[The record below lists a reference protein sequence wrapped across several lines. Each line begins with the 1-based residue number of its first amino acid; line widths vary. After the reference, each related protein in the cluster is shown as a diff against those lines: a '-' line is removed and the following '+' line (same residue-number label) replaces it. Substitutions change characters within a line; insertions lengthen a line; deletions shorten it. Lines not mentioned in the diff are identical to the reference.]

1 MTNCIKE
8 MKYELDS
15 NYLRVVDLKTGE
27 VIFCGYFEANNYL
40 ELTTICQNMW
50 LYKPILAIHPRI
62 YSIGYELDSNYLR
75 GVGSKLI
82 LEILVGEEQE

>member
-1 MTNCIKE
+1 
-8 MKYELDS
+8 
-15 NYLRVVDLKTGE
+15 
-27 VIFCGYFEANNYL
+27 
-40 ELTTICQNMW
+40 MW

-62 YSIGYELDSNYLR
+62 YSIG